1 MRCIAAVALVA
12 LGCGGAGSRL
22 RFGETDEFALEFE
35 EQHVRPASV
44 IAAKQGGREI
54 GPSGSMIALEK
65 GDKVVLWCYH
75 FEKRG
80 TGVLDHDRA
89 FTLAIE
95 IDALTEGR
103 RPVTRAV
110 LYGDHWSG
118 RDTAVQVEAT
128 GGWVAIDDVTADRVE
143 ARYEIE
149 LKGARIERGGG
160 KPPIEGRMRGRLS
173 LRRS

>member
-1 MRCIAAVALVA
+1 MRTAVVVALAAV
-12 LGCGGAGSRL
+12 GCGGAGSRL
-22 RFGETDEFALEFE
+22 RLGEADEVALEFE
-35 EQHVRPASV
+35 EQHVRPSSV

-80 TGVLDHDRA
+80 AGVIDRDRA

-95 IDALTEGR
+95 VDSLSEGR
-103 RPVTRAV
+103 HTVARAV
-110 LYGDHWSG
+110 LYCDHWSG
-118 RDTAVQVEAT
+118 PDTSVQVEAA
-128 GGWVAIDDVTADRVE
+128 GGWVEIDDVRDDRVD
-143 ARYEIE
+143 AQYDIALR
-149 LKGARIERGGG
+149 GARIERGGG

-173 LRRS
+173 LRRN